1 VFLLHK
7 NSSLAFSPVGRKS
20 EDMEKVKKNFKGGR
34 PAKIIKRDILIGVR
48 FNKPEHFIVRHKSSK
63 AGLSYSRYLREMG
76 IKGEVKAR
84 LSEEDSHD
92 VRKLIGMSNNLNQ
105 LTKLAHQEGLLKALL
120 YFENYRN
127 QFDELLKRLNRDK

>member
-1 VFLLHK
+1 MFLLHK

-20 EDMEKVKKNFKGGR
+20 EDMEKVKKHFKAGR
-34 PAKIIKRDILIGVR
+34 PAKKIKRDILIGVR
-48 FNKPEHFIVRHKSSK
+48 FNKLEEYTVRQKSAK

-84 LSEEDSHD
+84 LSEEDRHI
-92 VRKLIGMSNNLNQ
+92 VLKLIGMSNNLNQ
-105 LTKLAHQEGLLKALL
+105 LTKLAHQEGLLKTLL

-127 QFDELLKRLNRDK
+127 QFDELLNQLNRDK